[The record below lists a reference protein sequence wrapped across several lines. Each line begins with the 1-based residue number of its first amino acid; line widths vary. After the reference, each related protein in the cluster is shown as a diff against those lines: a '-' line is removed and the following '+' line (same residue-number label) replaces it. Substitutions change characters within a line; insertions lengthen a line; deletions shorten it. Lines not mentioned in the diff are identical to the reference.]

1 MPFVLYL
8 AYRFLVDG
16 KAQTLL
22 IVAGVAVGVSVQV
35 FVTALIDGLQKDLIA
50 QTVGVQPHVVVE
62 PLREEPRSVRP
73 SESGT
78 EVVSRVA
85 RTSQRVHSI
94 DGWPRVVSAARRL
107 PGVRAVSPKVSG
119 PGLALHGE
127 ASSSVVIQG
136 VQAETWDA
144 IVPIARHVVAGR
156 FVLDARDALLGS
168 ALAEDLG
175 VNVGDRV
182 RLETAGGRGELF
194 AVRGI
199 FDLGSKEANSRWALV
214 SLRSGQMLFD
224 LPGGATHIDVTVDNV
239 FDADRIAESLR
250 ASTGLAAD
258 SWMTSN
264 AQLLSALR
272 SQSSSTTMIEAF
284 VLLSV
289 AMGITSVLVVSVVE
303 RRGQIGILR
312 ALGTRRRSVLGI
324 FLVQGAVMGLIGALV
339 GCVLGAFFCRVF
351 QYAMANS
358 EGVVHTIDFTPSL
371 FLTTTAIAVCTG
383 LLAAALPARHAARLD
398 PAVAIRHV

>member
-50 QTVGVQPHVVVE
+50 QTVGVQPHVVVA